1 MPSQC
6 FVSMEADEPRGL
18 SWMMDMGLGHC
29 VPWGSDY
36 PHFDS
41 TYPGAYREALATFEV
56 QGDDTARLIVHENP
70 RPFIGV

>member
-1 MPSQC
+1 
-6 FVSMEADEPRGL
+6 
-18 SWMMDMGLGHC
+18 MDMGLGHC